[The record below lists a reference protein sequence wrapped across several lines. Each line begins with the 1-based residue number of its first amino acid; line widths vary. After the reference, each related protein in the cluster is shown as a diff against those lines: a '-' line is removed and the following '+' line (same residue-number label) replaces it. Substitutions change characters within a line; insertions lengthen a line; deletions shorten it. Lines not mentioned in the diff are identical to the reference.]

1 MILEILNDE
10 QKKAVTGKGNILLT
24 ACPGS
29 GKTRVVVHKVAYE
42 LNRLTSSKKY
52 VIAVTFTNRAAD
64 EIVRR
69 IDKLGINTDQLWT
82 GTIHAFCLEWVLKPY
97 SMYSE
102 NLKNG
107 FSIADEVANEKLLIE
122 LQKKYFPKRYV
133 NLNLRI
139 NKDGSYNFKNA
150 NEQKLIHEYYHVLEQ
165 KKQIDFNQLLFY
177 SYQILSSNKLISE
190 SLANVFSFICVD
202 EYQDTQDL
210 QYAIIAEIIKKGNGK
225 ANVFFTGDVGQAV
238 YGSLGG
244 VAKSHD
250 DIEEMIGCSLKQLSL
265 SGNYRSSQ
273 RIIDF
278 YRQFQIHSIEISALG
293 ENKENKGLITLNTN
307 ITKDDVVE
315 EIIRLIQYHIDSG
328 VPENEIC
335 VLVPQWWLITS
346 ITKQL
351 KSKLPDINF
360 DASGLA
366 PMSKHRENIWHKISR
381 MFLTEPSP
389 KLYSARRRWA
399 DEILSEL
406 EILLGYSLLDE
417 EGKIKQFLRII
428 NSINSSESE
437 GIKYIEDCFKQ
448 LIKLLKINIPKDSVL
463 DEKWQLFF
471 ENINRWINDP
481 DYAVPSD
488 TESFKSYYREINGV
502 VINTCVGVKGEEFK
516 TVIAYGILHGYI
528 PHWNDIYNQRDK
540 GVTASKKLLYVIC
553 SRAKDNLHLIAEK
566 GRQTKKKKA
575 LEINKELN
583 SVQFEFDTI

>member
-1 MILEILNDE
+1 MIIETLNDE
-10 QKKAVTGKGNILLT
+10 QKKAVTASGNILLT

-29 GKTRVVVHKVAYE
+29 GKTRVIAHKAAYE

-52 VIAVTFTNRAAD
+52 VVAVTFTNRAAD

-69 IDKLGINTDQLWT
+69 IDKLGIDTGQLWT

-102 NLKNG
+102 KLKNG
-107 FSIADEVANEKLLIE
+107 FSIADEVANEKLLVE
-122 LQKKYFPKRYV
+122 LQKKYFPNNKYV
-133 NLNLRI
+133 DLNLRI
-139 NKDGSYNFKNA
+139 NKDGSYNFKNV
-150 NEQKLIHEYYHVLEQ
+150 NEQRLIHEYYHTLEQ

-177 SYQILSSNKLISE
+177 SYQILSNNKLISE

-202 EYQDTQDL
+202 EYQDTQEL
-210 QYAIIAEIIKKGNGK
+210 QYAIIAEIIKNGNGK
-225 ANVFFTGDVGQAV
+225 ANVFFTGDADQAV

-244 VAKSHD
+244 VAKSHNE
-250 DIEEMIGCSLKQLSL
+250 IKGMIGCPLKQLSL

-278 YRQFQIHSIEISALG
+278 YRQFQTQPIEIMALG
-293 ENKENKGLITLNTN
+293 ENKKNKGLITLNTN
-307 ITKDDVVE
+307 ITKDGVVD
-315 EIIRLIQYHIDSG
+315 EIIRLIRYHINSG
-328 VPENEIC
+328 VPESEIC

-381 MFLTEPSP
+381 MFLTEPLP

-406 EILLGYSLLDE
+406 EILLGYSLFE
-417 EGKIKQFLRII
+417 ENGIRQFLRII
-428 NSINSSESE
+428 NSIDSSESE
-437 GIKYIEDCFKQ
+437 GIKYIEDCFRQ
-448 LIKLLKINIPKDSVL
+448 LIKLLKINVAKDSVL
-463 DEKWQLFF
+463 YEKWQLFF
-471 ENINRWINDP
+471 ENINKWINDP
-481 DYAVPSD
+481 DYTVPSD
-488 TESFKSYYREINGV
+488 TESFKSFYREISGV
-502 VINTCVGVKGEEFK
+502 VINTCVGVKGEEFRA
-516 TVIAYGILHGYI
+516 VIAYGILNGYI

-540 GVTASKKLLYVIC
+540 GESASKKLLYVIC

-566 GRQTKKKKA
+566 GRQTKTKKV

-583 SVQFEFDTI
+583 SVKFKFDTI